1 MEQYKK
7 IKDLKQGDFFQ
18 IKEGAIEV
26 FMRGCYDHEFKGF
39 RCDYTSD
46 ISRDRILKG
55 DRLVFIGMDY

>member
-7 IKDLKQGDFFQ
+7 IKDLKQGDFF
-18 IKEGAIEV
+18 KMKPDAIEV
-26 FMRGCYDHEFKGF
+26 FRRGCYDHEFKGF